1 MTNKITD
8 TSSVK
13 DMEKLLGQWKLKEN
27 TKFSK
32 FLSFTQLPWYQ
43 IKIANYSN
51 IDISLSKISEM
62 TYFKKVESLFYN
74 VEHTININNTF
85 KKCSDGKQ
93 IKYSLVDNTL
103 VTDIVGTIVNWQEVI
118 SFEDPHFKIEYIW
131 KVDGDTKRASQLFEK
146 KE

>member
-1 MTNKITD
+1 MSTIID
-8 TSSVK
+8 SSSVT

-27 TKFSK
+27 TKFSS

-43 IKIANYSN
+43 IKIAKYSN
-51 IDISLSKISEM
+51 IDIHLSKIGEM
-62 TYFKKVESLFYN
+62 KYLKKVESLFYN

-85 KKCSDGKQ
+85 KKTSDGKQ

-103 VTDIVGTIVNWQEVI
+103 VTDIIGTIVNWQEVI
-118 SFEDPHFKIEYIW
+118 SFEDPYLKIEYIW
-131 KVDGDTKRASQLFEK
+131 EVDGGTKRASQLFEK